1 MAVRDTAFA
10 EPQQPPPRLRFL
22 VAWNGAEGAFAV
34 TCHGRAEAA
43 AQAPQSWAGLF
54 SAPALR
60 GVHRQLSAVCPRLEP
75 AFPELPPA
83 LPGAA
88 AGGLWAVLFP
98 GGAAPGEAELQELCR
113 ALELYLGWALELCG
127 ARLVLDA
134 LFAADRC
141 CDDEYFE
148 SLHELRG
155 KALRGHLGRAK
166 EALRRVRA
174 PGPGTGRREPGPRGL
189 RGRELPGH
197 PLRAGEG
204 APRCRIVF
212 SARCC
217 SSAHLSE
224 PQLGAPGSSGS
235 CHCCCGISSI
245 RAGSPGSGERG

>member
-1 MAVRDTAFA
+1 MEPQPDSLEGWVAVRDTAFA
-10 EPQQPPPRLRFL
+10 EPQPPPRLRFL
-22 VAWNGAEGAFAV
+22 VGWNGAEGAFAV

-43 AQAPQSWAGLF
+43 EQAPQSWAGLF

-88 AGGLWAVLFP
+88 SGGLWAVLFP

-127 ARLVLDA
+127 GRVVLDA
-134 LFAADRC
+134 LFAAERC

-155 KALRGHLGRAK
+155 KALRGHLARAK

-174 PGPGTGRREPGPRGL
+174 PGPGAGRARGARGRGL
-189 RGRELPGH
+189 PGQPCGRGNGPLGAGLPSVFGAAAQ
-197 PLRAGEG
+197 LMG
-204 APRCRIVF
+204 APV
-212 SARCC
+212 
-217 SSAHLSE
+217 
-224 PQLGAPGSSGS
+224 
-235 CHCCCGISSI
+235 
-245 RAGSPGSGERG
+245 